1 MKNRKSKALSWL
13 VLAAGLLYFLLP
25 LLATFLFS
33 LRGKKGVMSFVAYE
47 HVFADPQFLKTFVF
61 SFKMSIF
68 TVVTGLVLIIPT
80 TIWIHLKVPKAKP
93 LIEVF
98 ALMPFV
104 IPPIIL
110 AFGLIRS
117 YSRPPLALVTSPAL
131 LVAGYVIIAFPY
143 IYRSID
149 AGLRAMDLKA
159 LTEAGMSLGAGW
171 FSLLFRVVL
180 PNLRTSIL
188 AAIFLTFA
196 TVIGELTLAVLLA
209 WPAFG
214 PYMAL
219 VGRDLA
225 YEPAALA
232 ILSFALTWGSIGIIQ
247 ALSRGKIRPSAM
259 PAPGWAAMA
268 EDTKPAEK
276 RSATNGLS

>member
-1 MKNRKSKALSWL
+1 MKNRKRKAMSWL

-268 EDTKPAEK
+268 EEAKPAEK

>member
-1 MKNRKSKALSWL
+1 MKRRAGLSWL
-13 VLAAGLLYFLLP
+13 WLCLGIDLFLPSPPGDLPFLAAREERASWASP
-25 LLATFLFS
+25 PTS
-33 LRGKKGVMSFVAYE
+33 R
-47 HVFADPQFLKTFVF
+47 VFADPQFLKTFGF
-61 SFKMSIF
+61 SLEMAVL
-68 TVVTGLVLIIPT
+68 TVIVGLALIVPT
-80 TIWIHLKVPKAKP
+80 AIWIQLKVPKAKP
-93 LIEVF
+93 LIEIL

-117 YSRPPLALVTSPAL
+117 YSKPPFALVSSPAL
-131 LVAGYVIIAFPY
+131 LVAGYIIISFPY

-149 AGLRAMDLKA
+149 AGLRAMDLRG
-159 LTEAGMSLGAGW
+159 LTEAAQSLGAGW
-171 FSLLFRVVL
+171 GSLIFRVVL
-180 PNLRTSIL
+180 PNLRSAL
-188 AAIFLTFA
+188 LSAIFLTFA
-196 TVIGELTLAVLLA
+196 IVIGELTLAVLLA

-247 ALSRGKIRPSAM
+247 ALTRTDRDKGTGIGAG
-259 PAPGWAAMA
+259 AH
-268 EDTKPAEK
+268 
-276 RSATNGLS
+276 

>member
-1 MKNRKSKALSWL
+1 MKNRKRKALSWL

-25 LLATFLFS
+25 LMATFLFS

-47 HVFADPQFLKTFVF
+47 HVFADPQFLRTFVF

-268 EDTKPAEK
+268 EEAKPAEK

>member
-1 MKNRKSKALSWL
+1 
-13 VLAAGLLYFLLP
+13 
-25 LLATFLFS
+25 
-33 LRGKKGVMSFVAYE
+33 
-47 HVFADPQFLKTFVF
+47 
-61 SFKMSIF
+61 
-68 TVVTGLVLIIPT
+68 
-80 TIWIHLKVPKAKP
+80 
-93 LIEVF
+93 
-98 ALMPFV
+98 
-104 IPPIIL
+104 
-110 AFGLIRS
+110 
-117 YSRPPLALVTSPAL
+117 
-131 LVAGYVIIAFPY
+131 
-143 IYRSID
+143 
-149 AGLRAMDLKA
+149 MDLKA

-268 EDTKPAEK
+268 EEAKPAEK